1 MSDIKKR
8 LSALLA
14 SVLLASSLGLAA
26 CGGSAT
32 TTADSSEGTE
42 ATEATEATE
51 TQTGELYGKPW
62 VTSFEVGNLPAEA
75 PEAKDDLYTS
85 VNYDYIKAHQTAD
98 MSQGGVS
105 AITDH
110 AGEYQTDVIAIIK
123 DETKTSHDLEQVRIL
138 FNQAKDWDTLKQTGL
153 SEVQPYLDMI
163 ANAKT
168 IDELNAVLASPDFPF
183 SPFVNATVASIDT
196 QDKNIVA
203 INPNF
208 LMADGL
214 LTGGQL
220 YQETGNEEQ
229 DLAVQQMLY
238 MSSSLKF
245 ANLMLTGM
253 DMTEMQEAIPTV
265 FSFEKTYGMHADYAG
280 KYLKQE
286 YGAYA
291 DTIEKSVFTLD
302 ELCAL
307 CPHIPMKEI
316 LTNCGKASSPSYLVS
331 SSEWLTTLDSLWT
344 DGYLD
349 TIKLIATAK
358 VLDETFAYR
367 DLSAISEGLGQQIM
381 SPEAFAFTACDN
393 MNTFS
398 QVLGGIYVDEMLGD
412 KAKERLSSLTQNLID
427 TYKDLVA
434 NTSWMSDGSK
444 KLVSEKL
451 DHMALNILEPVTGY
465 YDYSGLEL
473 KTTEEG
479 GTLLSN
485 YLTLKKYR
493 EDIESKMIG
502 QPASP
507 TSPWNMISPSTLNAF
522 YDPSSNSINILP
534 GFVTT
539 LMYTDEMS
547 DLELLAGIGFT
558 IGHEISHG
566 FDYMGSQLDAYGKP
580 VKVFTDEDAKTFV
593 EKSKALAA
601 YYDTIEIL
609 PDLKVDG
616 TNVLTEAAADLSGL
630 QATLELAGKT
640 EGADY
645 TQFFSYLAS
654 KWAQCQPKGYVLQN
668 STDNH
673 PMNNLRINVNAQMF
687 EPFYEAYGVQEGDTM
702 YLAPEARIHIW
713 G

>member
-245 ANLMLTGM
+245 ANLMLTGR
-253 DMTEMQEAIPTV
+253 
-265 FSFEKTYGMHADYAG
+265 
-280 KYLKQE
+280 
-286 YGAYA
+286 
-291 DTIEKSVFTLD
+291 
-302 ELCAL
+302 
-307 CPHIPMKEI
+307 
-316 LTNCGKASSPSYLVS
+316 ASSRSTS
-331 SSEWLTTLDSLWT
+331 S
-344 DGYLD
+344 
-349 TIKLIATAK
+349 A
-358 VLDETFAYR
+358 R
-367 DLSAISEGLGQQIM
+367 SA
-381 SPEAFAFTACDN
+381 
-393 MNTFS
+393 
-398 QVLGGIYVDEMLGD
+398 
-412 KAKERLSSLTQNLID
+412 R
-427 TYKDLVA
+427 
-434 NTSWMSDGSK
+434 
-444 KLVSEKL
+444 
-451 DHMALNILEPVTGY
+451 
-465 YDYSGLEL
+465 
-473 KTTEEG
+473 
-479 GTLLSN
+479 
-485 YLTLKKYR
+485 
-493 EDIESKMIG
+493 
-502 QPASP
+502 
-507 TSPWNMISPSTLNAF
+507 TSP
-522 YDPSSNSINILP
+522 
-534 GFVTT
+534 
-539 LMYTDEMS
+539 
-547 DLELLAGIGFT
+547 
-558 IGHEISHG
+558 
-566 FDYMGSQLDAYGKP
+566 
-580 VKVFTDEDAKTFV
+580 
-593 EKSKALAA
+593 
-601 YYDTIEIL
+601 
-609 PDLKVDG
+609 
-616 TNVLTEAAADLSGL
+616 
-630 QATLELAGKT
+630 
-640 EGADY
+640 
-645 TQFFSYLAS
+645 
-654 KWAQCQPKGYVLQN
+654 
-668 STDNH
+668 
-673 PMNNLRINVNAQMF
+673 
-687 EPFYEAYGVQEGDTM
+687 
-702 YLAPEARIHIW
+702 
-713 G
+713 